1 MRRRKSRVRVWNRSL
16 HIMYNKFDSTHR
28 CSLCAAC
35 ENYVYI
41 FKMAL
46 FNVYNKYTTDLFK
59 ASIKQ

>member
-1 MRRRKSRVRVWNRSL
+1 
-16 HIMYNKFDSTHR
+16 MYNKFDSTHR
-28 CSLCAAC
+28 CSLCV

>member
-1 MRRRKSRVRVWNRSL
+1 
-16 HIMYNKFDSTHR
+16 MYNKFDSTHR
-28 CSLCAAC
+28 RSLCVAC